1 MNARGSSPPKAM
13 FVNSLVSSAVAL
25 MTAIWPQS
33 AGSGSMPLRKFV
45 QESLKR
51 SRSSYSV
58 FQVAVFYLAQ
68 LRWKQH
74 HADLPCGRRAF
85 LSALM
90 VASKYLQ
97 DRNYSIKAWST
108 ISGLKASELA
118 ANELDFLK
126 ALDWQVHVRPDVFD
140 KWSRMFLDL
149 ASIARVQL
157 ETITKVDEFDLKHT
171 VASTCIDNSTAKIN
185 TFVSTTIKD
194 QPEKT
199 DKGTRRRYYAAYP
212 TPVLSDGSDIED
224 DQRDDDPTIGTI
236 GKRSRND
243 EDNDDKALYE
253 TTKKARLV

>member
-1 MNARGSSPPKAM
+1 M
-13 FVNSLVSSAVAL
+13 
-25 MTAIWPQS
+25 
-33 AGSGSMPLRKFV
+33 
-45 QESLKR
+45 
-51 SRSSYSV
+51 
-58 FQVAVFYLAQ
+58 
-68 LRWKQH
+68 
-74 HADLPCGRRAF
+74 
-85 LSALM
+85 SALM

-108 ISGLKASELA
+108 ISGLKVSELA

-126 ALDWQVHVRPDVFD
+126 ALDWQVHVRPEAFD

-157 ETITKVDEFDLKHT
+157 DTVTKVDEFELKHP
-171 VASTCIDNSTAKIN
+171 VASTTTTTTTTSIDNSSAKVNN
-185 TFVSTTIKD
+185 TLVSATIKD

-224 DQRDDDPTIGTI
+224 DPPIGTI

-243 EDNDDKALYE
+243 EDNDGKAFYE